1 MMDGCAINRMP
12 SNTIQDKEL
21 MNDPDSLGIALI
33 SLINTPW
40 ATKEIYDGRSS
51 VEWVKENMG
60 EISHHRLWHFSSDQ
74 TDDLSSYHKV
84 FPDTSH
90 VSCEI
95 FPLLDE
101 CVKTFKD
108 CDHVLFVFTDAPL
121 NDPQVLK
128 SLIDLHISE
137 MAEYTFTENYP
148 EGVGAEVLSYPT
160 LKKLRN
166 IASGN
171 NEAFQRG
178 SISKIIHFDIN
189 QYDVEVLVSEKDQR
203 KERLTLVC
211 DNKRNYLIIQQAF
224 KGLSEAQKAP
234 SLESLYDL
242 IGSHPGFMRSTPA
255 YVEIEITND
264 CQCECVICPR
274 SHLMK
279 RSVDYMPF
287 EKYQSV
293 IDKLKA
299 FCDEVVVALTL
310 MGEPTLHPKL
320 FDIIEYSL
328 SIEGIT
334 LILETNG
341 ILLDK
346 LLIDRLISLDS
357 KKLIIIIALDSPTP
371 DTYLSIRGGDN
382 LKTVENHASY
392 LLEKRPENSYLQI
405 LRLKENDELLDSYYQ
420 KWEAFKDNII
430 LQKYNPYRNLLVD
443 RKGAD
448 LSPLKRFSCWHLKRD
463 LSILT
468 DGTVAFCKQD
478 INGEKAVG
486 NVFTEG
492 IEELWDKLK
501 PFFIKDHKGE
511 IDPFCDQCDE
521 WFTYN
526 F

>member
-1 MMDGCAINRMP
+1 
-12 SNTIQDKEL
+12 

-33 SLINTPW
+33 SLVNTQW
-40 ATKEIYDGRSS
+40 ASKEIYDGRSS
-51 VEWVKENMG
+51 VEWVKENML
-60 EISHHRLWHFSSDQ
+60 EISHNKLWHFSSDQ
-74 TDDLSSYHKV
+74 TGDLSSYHNV
-84 FPDTSH
+84 FSDTSH

-95 FPLLDE
+95 FPLLDV
-101 CVKTFKD
+101 CSKTFKG

-148 EGVGAEVLSYPT
+148 EGVGAEILSYPT

-171 NEAFQRG
+171 NETFQRG

-224 KGLSEAQKAP
+224 KHLSEGQNTP
-234 SLESLYDL
+234 SLKALYEL
-242 IGSHPGFMRSTPA
+242 IESHPEFMRPTPA

-264 CQCECVICPR
+264 CRCECVICPR

-279 RSVDYMPF
+279 RTIDYMPL
-287 EKYQSV
+287 EKYQSI

-320 FDIIEYSL
+320 YDMIEYSL
-328 SIEGIT
+328 SVEGMT

-346 LLIDRLISLDS
+346 PLIDRLIALDS
-357 KKLIIIIALDSPTP
+357 KKLIIIIADSL
-371 DTYLSIRGGDN
+371 YSIN
-382 LKTVENHASY
+382 
-392 LLEKRPENSYLQI
+392 I
-405 LRLKENDELLDSYYQ
+405 LFAKSN
-420 KWEAFKDNII
+420 
-430 LQKYNPYRNLLVD
+430 
-443 RKGAD
+443 
-448 LSPLKRFSCWHLKRD
+448 C
-463 LSILT
+463 SI
-468 DGTVAFCKQD
+468 
-478 INGEKAVG
+478 
-486 NVFTEG
+486 
-492 IEELWDKLK
+492 
-501 PFFIKDHKGE
+501 H
-511 IDPFCDQCDE
+511 
-521 WFTYN
+521 
-526 F
+526 